1 MVKVRVRIGGMEFE
15 VECPP
20 DQVKTAVEQLMEAT
34 KGMKLQVR
42 GRRAATC
49 RSVLEA
55 MWGEGWFS
63 EPRSL
68 SDVWEEM
75 ARRGYNYEKSA
86 VAHALADLVRE
97 GLLARRGRPRSYV
110 YLQRAPPIEATSRQ
124 TLPGET

>member
-1 MVKVRVRIGGMEFE
+1 MSTVKVRVRVGSMEFE

-34 KGMKLQVR
+34 KEVKLVSR
-42 GRRAATC
+42 GRRATTC
-49 RSVLEA
+49 RELIET
-55 MWGEGWFS
+55 MWKEGWFS
-63 EPRSL
+63 EPKSL

-97 GLLARRGRPRSYV
+97 GVLTRRGRPRSYV
-110 YLQRAPPIEATSRQ
+110 YVQKTPPIEVPT
-124 TLPGET
+124 GEFT